1 MLICSDELNDVIDYY
16 GRNGGGI
23 PADYYMLYENNVH
36 GNRENATGMTAFSPP
51 PGQRWP
57 EVREN
62 REKVSRIAAERLGVY
77 SCVQVDLRQFQLGN
91 FHDQQHPIVHF
102 NKGFEQINTE

>member
-23 PADYYMLYENNVH
+23 PADYYTLYENNAR

-51 PGQRWP
+51 PGKRWP
-57 EVREN
+57 EVRED
-62 REKVSRIAAERLGVY
+62 RDKVSRIAAERFGVY
-77 SCVQVDLRQFQLGN
+77 SCLQMDLRQFQLG
-91 FHDQQHPIVHF
+91 
-102 NKGFEQINTE
+102 